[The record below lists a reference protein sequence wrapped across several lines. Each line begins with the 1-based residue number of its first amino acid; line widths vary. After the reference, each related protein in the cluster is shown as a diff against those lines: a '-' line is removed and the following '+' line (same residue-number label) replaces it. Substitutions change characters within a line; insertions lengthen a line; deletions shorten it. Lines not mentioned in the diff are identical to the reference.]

1 LSYQIKDSKP
11 LNNRLGYCIPILIG
25 IFVILLNNQW
35 LALFQLPN
43 APAGDS
49 LVYMTESFNDYW
61 LIRQWAF
68 DDLIKKYFFVGNQ
81 INSPLMNLVT
91 AITYLLFGLNPA
103 NAYLTIEILYL
114 IWIATVI
121 YLAFNIFNDKQF
133 SIACG
138 ILAALLPSAGGH
150 AIRHFMLD
158 FSAAGPFMLATAFL
172 IKSNLLH
179 ERRYVILYA
188 ILASITILFRTTSLM
203 YFVSHIGIVLYFSLL
218 QKKWPNFKNI
228 AIAVLIVC
236 LMCGIFILPNI
247 SRIID
252 YYTYWAGQAKLT
264 QKTSFIDNFIFYMR
278 QLNSFHMLRPGFA
291 VYLVITLTAV
301 LVLVKRELSKKSDN
315 ANWKIYSP
323 LIISL
328 IIIVL
333 PTIMLSLYSSRAA
346 TVDFIFI
353 GAYLLIPTYLWRIIY
368 PNSRYYWIPII
379 LLIFAFARTE
389 VKLLIQGEL
398 LDYREREVLNLI
410 LSDAEVRGLNTVT
423 LGNTSIHQHNSLSYQ
438 YWTLANY
445 FPRWT
450 NRVKVAAIGRTTS
463 AEELARMNKNADYVI
478 TLKNYNGEWHPNNIV
493 APEAN
498 RILQDKFSMKPLPAK
513 FDLPDGVFVE
523 ILAQQTNISF
533 LKAFSDNWHENNV
546 EIEIRNPEKKLIRLR
561 IVADLMNLNVN
572 QNTSRIKIVSSLK
585 KRSIEFDVNGIYIN
599 HIFELPQEFFSNDGI
614 GLITISSSTA
624 DIPSRLTQSKDNR
637 NLAFRN
643 LKVSLEN

>member
-1 LSYQIKDSKP
+1 LSYQIKDSKL

-61 LIRQWAF
+61 LIRQWAL
-68 DDLIKKYFFVGNQ
+68 DELIKKYFVVGNQ
-81 INSPLMNLVT
+81 INSPLLNLVT
-91 AITYLLFGLNPA
+91 AISYLLFGLSPA

-188 ILASITILFRTTSLM
+188 ILASITILFRTTTLM

-247 SRIID
+247 GRITD

-264 QKTSFIDNFIFYMR
+264 QQASFIDNFIFYMR

-291 VYLVITLTAV
+291 VYLVITLAAV
-301 LVLVKRELSKKSDN
+301 LVLIKRELSQKAVNS
-315 ANWKIYSP
+315 NWKIYSP

-333 PTIMLSLYSSRAA
+333 PTITLSLYSSRAA

-353 GAYLLIPTYLWRIIY
+353 GAYLLIPTYLWRVIY
-368 PNSRYYWIPII
+368 PNSRYFWIPVII
-379 LLIFAFARTE
+379 LSFALLRTE
-389 VKLLIQGEL
+389 VKLLVQGEL
-398 LDYREREVLNLI
+398 VDYREREVLKLI
-410 LSDAEVRGLNTVT
+410 LSDAELRGLNTVI

-450 NRVKVAAIGRTTS
+450 NRVKLASIGRTTS
-463 AEELARMNKNADYVI
+463 AEELASMNINADYVI
-478 TLKNYNGEWHPNNIV
+478 TLKNYNADWHPNNIV

-498 RILQDKFSMKPLPAK
+498 KILQDKFFMKPLPVK
-513 FDLPDGVFVE
+513 FELPDGAFVE
-523 ILAQQTNISF
+523 ILAKQTSISF
-533 LKAFSDNWHENNV
+533 PKPFSDNWHENNV
-546 EIEIRNPEKKLIRLR
+546 KVEIRNPEKKLIRLR
-561 IVADLMNLNVN
+561 ITAEVMNLNTN
-572 QNTSRIKIVSSLK
+572 KDFSKIIISSNLE
-585 KRSIEFDVNGIYIN
+585 KRPIEFEVNGIYIN
-599 HIFELPQEFFSNDGI
+599 HIFELPQNFFSNDGI
-614 GLITISSSTA
+614 GLISISSSTA
-624 DIPSRLTQSKDNR
+624 DIPSRLTKSKDNR

-643 LKVSLEN
+643 LKFSLEN